1 MFHCEY
7 DDDVWDLGVFGI
19 GFGMAWR
26 QDTPLAN

>member
-7 DDDVWDLGVFGI
+7 DDVWDLGVFGI
-19 GFGMAWR
+19 GFDMAWR